1 MIRTREPQPSPE
13 EAWAALI
20 NLLFDY
26 LKENMKWQPFQGTFL
41 EIFRKFALAS
51 IPLLI
56 AFLLSRGV
64 SAEVVLR
71 RPAPAK

>member
-1 MIRTREPQPSPE
+1 MIRTREEPQPDP
-13 EAWAALI
+13 EAWAAFI
-20 NLLFDY
+20 NLFFDF
-26 LKENMKWQPFQGTFL
+26 LKENMRWQPFQGRFI

-64 SAEVVLR
+64 SANVVLM
-71 RPAPAK
+71 PKK